1 MAMIKSNLSCLDS
14 LSRGNNCLP
23 ARNTSPGVAATL
35 AGVLIFTTVA
45 DILGNLLVILS
56 VYRNKKLRNAG
67 VKTSVMSGKYQTL
80 YDELLLKILLFFT
93 FFSKFAEFVYL

>member
-1 MAMIKSNLSCLDS
+1 MELMKANLSCLDS

-23 ARNTSPGVAATL
+23 ARGTSPGVAATL

-45 DILGNLLVILS
+45 DIVGNLLVILS

-67 VKTSVMSGKYQTL
+67 VKRYRNCNVRQTSH
-80 YDELLLKILLFFT
+80 IFR
-93 FFSKFAEFVYL
+93 

>member
-1 MAMIKSNLSCLDS
+1 MELMKANLSCLDS

-23 ARNTSPGVAATL
+23 AQSTSPGVAATL

-45 DILGNLLVILS
+45 DIVGNLLVILS

-67 VKTSVMSGKYQTL
+67 VKRYRNCNVRRTSH
-80 YDELLLKILLFFT
+80 I
-93 FFSKFAEFVYL
+93 FS

>member
-1 MAMIKSNLSCLDS
+1 MAMMKANLSCLDS
-14 LSRGNNCLP
+14 LSRGNTSLP

-67 VKTSVMSGKYQTL
+67 VKNSAMSGKYQTL
-80 YDELLLKILLFFT
+80 YDKLL
-93 FFSKFAEFVYL
+93 